1 MAATPR
7 TTSKEDAAEKPK
19 GKLVG
24 AVVSASK
31 VLRFL
36 RATRGPCTVTQ
47 ITRALQINPSTCFN
61 ILKTLIQE
69 DFVQFDATSKTY
81 QLSLGLVALA
91 RGALE
96 HSAELQQLKPRIEEL
111 SGKYRMMVAIWRK
124 ISDERMM
131 LVAASESDA
140 AVRIHAQV
148 GARSPLL
155 LGATGRVFAAH
166 SVMTRQLLKERFQ
179 EVRLERPLSFKT
191 YMDQL
196 EQVRAV
202 GWAIDDGHATPGTVT
217 IAVPV
222 YGLGG
227 EVNFACAAILFNGQY
242 DLKRTT
248 AIAEDL
254 KRTCGKTLIEAGLL
268 AVTEH
273 SPTAQNLLPASITR
287 SPTHGISKTAQAPV
301 ARRRPFTSIAN

>member
-1 MAATPR
+1 MAQEAV
-7 TTSKEDAAEKPK
+7 AEKPK

-36 RATRGPCTVTQ
+36 RATQGPCTVTQ
-47 ITRALQINPSTCFN
+47 ITRAVQINPSTCFN
-61 ILKTLIQE
+61 ILRTLIQE
-69 DFVQFDATSKTY
+69 DFVQFDARSKTY

-96 HSAELQQLKPRIEEL
+96 HSPELHLLKPRIEEL
-111 SGKYRMMVAIWRK
+111 SGKYRMMVAIWRR

-131 LVAASESDA
+131 LVSAAESDA
-140 AVRIHAQV
+140 AVRIHAQI

-155 LGATGRVFAAH
+155 LGASGRVFAAY
-166 SVMTRQLLKERFQ
+166 SGMTRQVLKERFQ
-179 EVRLERPLSFKT
+179 ELRLERPLDFKT
-191 YMDQL
+191 YLDQL
-196 EQVRAV
+196 EQVRRT

-222 YGLGG
+222 HGLGG

-242 DLKRTT
+242 DLQRTA

-254 KRTCGKTLIEAGLL
+254 QRTCGRTLIDDRSSAATGFVP
-268 AVTEH
+268 ANRA
-273 SPTAQNLLPASITR
+273 SLPASA
-287 SPTHGISKTAQAPV
+287 SKATLASV
-301 ARRRPFTSIAN
+301 GVSSLSVR